1 MTDEKDKE
9 ASVDD
14 LIDQNLKRV
23 YNSVLSEEV
32 PDRFAKLLSQL
43 QAGEA
48 ASPRK
53 EGDNS

>member
-9 ASVDD
+9 TRVDD

-43 QAGEA
+43 QAGEPA
-48 ASPRK
+48 ASRK
-53 EGDNS
+53 EGDNT